1 MYRQPLSEES
11 LQAISML
18 SEVAVE
24 KRKMKKDKK
33 YKMAYAL
40 GDSSVVDSVGP
51 DKKKKVK
58 VA

>member
-24 KRKMKKDKK
+24 KGKMKDKK

-51 DKKKKVK
+51 NKKKKVK